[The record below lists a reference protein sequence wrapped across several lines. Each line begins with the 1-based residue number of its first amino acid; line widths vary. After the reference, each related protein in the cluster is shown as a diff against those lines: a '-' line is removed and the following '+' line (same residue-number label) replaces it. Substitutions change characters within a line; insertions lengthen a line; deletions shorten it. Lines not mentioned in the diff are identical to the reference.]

1 MKKKL
6 ENSTNPLTI
15 AVKTSPFLMDPS
27 TSIEYRGCVTNG
39 AAKMLVSLEREWT
52 GLTSEYKKS
61 AAPAVTKDS

>member
-1 MKKKL
+1 
-6 ENSTNPLTI
+6 
-15 AVKTSPFLMDPS
+15 MDPS